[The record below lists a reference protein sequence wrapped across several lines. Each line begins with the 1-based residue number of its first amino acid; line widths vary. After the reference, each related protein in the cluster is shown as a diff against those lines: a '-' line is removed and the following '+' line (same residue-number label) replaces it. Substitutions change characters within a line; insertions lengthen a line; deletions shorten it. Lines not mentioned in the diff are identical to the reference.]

1 MELKLFRKTR
11 LKSKVESFNRSNPF
25 LASFFIVPKILNVK
39 RPNCSWKIS
48 NNREKYPK
56 KRIQKKWDEL
66 TNITIIL
73 HTWGF
78 ATFYWKGILLI
89 SQFQANPNSGNE
101 AKQDESVYGII
112 KHPLQ
117 HSWTLWYLEPD
128 RSKSWELNLNKVSTF
143 NTVEDFWSLFN
154 HIKQPSEVKMGSDYS
169 LFKEGVRP
177 MWEDPAN
184 KQGGRW
190 VISLN
195 RGQRLELDRYWI
207 DTVRLLFFDWGKFKD
222 YFYLTIFIIK

>member
-1 MELKLFRKTR
+1 
-11 LKSKVESFNRSNPF
+11 
-25 LASFFIVPKILNVK
+25 
-39 RPNCSWKIS
+39 
-48 NNREKYPK
+48 
-56 KRIQKKWDEL
+56 
-66 TNITIIL
+66 
-73 HTWGF
+73 
-78 ATFYWKGILLI
+78 LI